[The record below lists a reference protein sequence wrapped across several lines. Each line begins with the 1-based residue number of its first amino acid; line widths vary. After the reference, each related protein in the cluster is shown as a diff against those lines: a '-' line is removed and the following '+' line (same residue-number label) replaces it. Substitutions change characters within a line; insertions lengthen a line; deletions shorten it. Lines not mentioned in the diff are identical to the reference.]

1 MVGIAVMLKIGQ
13 QESNE
18 DDIKE
23 LQNIPSCTFGI
34 HHMQELR

>member
-1 MVGIAVMLKIGQ
+1 MVGVAVMLKIGQ

-23 LQNIPSCTFGI
+23 LQKYSKLYLWDTPYA
-34 HHMQELR
+34 RA